1 MPTKLT
7 RLKSYA
13 FLKEIYGDKSHPN
26 WRSYNIE
33 DLRKAVR
40 IWYEW
45 NDENGW
51 ILKNN
56 NTLEHA
62 NQSTQDAE

>member
-7 RLKSYA
+7 RLKCYA
-13 FLKEIYGDKSHPN
+13 FLKEVYGDKPQPDFKK
-26 WRSYNIE
+26 YEIE
-33 DLRKAVR
+33 DLRKATR

-51 ILKNN
+51 VLKNN

-62 NQSTQDAE
+62 NQSTQNAE

>member
-1 MPTKLT
+1 MPLKLT
-7 RLKSYA
+7 RLRCYA
-13 FLKEIYGDKSHPN
+13 FLKEVYGDKPCPDFKK
-26 WRSYNIE
+26 YEIE
-33 DLRKAVR
+33 DLRKATR

-51 ILKNN
+51 VLKNN

-62 NQSTQDAE
+62 NQSTQNAE

>member
-13 FLKEIYGDKSHPN
+13 FLKKVYGNKSQPN
-26 WRSYNIE
+26 WLSYNIE

-51 ILKNN
+51 VLKNN

-62 NQSTQDAE
+62 NQSTQNAE